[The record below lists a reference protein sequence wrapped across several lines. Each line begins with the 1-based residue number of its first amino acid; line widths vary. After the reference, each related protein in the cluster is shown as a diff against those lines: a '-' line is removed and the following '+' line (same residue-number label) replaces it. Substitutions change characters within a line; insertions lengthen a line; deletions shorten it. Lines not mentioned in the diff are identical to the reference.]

1 MAFGNVSGI
10 GTAACLL
17 VAVLAVPLT
26 ATAEEPA
33 ADGLADGMHSYFD
46 GERRGTIGFMTAGSG
61 LVVAGGVMVAFDEP
75 AELRAAAYP
84 MLALGAVQ
92 LIVGAVFHSRGKR
105 KVAELDQ
112 LLETDRAAFL
122 LEETARMDTVRKTFL
137 GAVIAESVLTVGG
150 LITGIVGVTR
160 GIPVATG
167 FGFGL
172 AGSAGVA
179 LGLDTWGAI
188 RARTYRE
195 TLESNRV
202 RGSGAMGSFTFRW

>member
-1 MAFGNVSGI
+1 MNGI
-10 GTAACLL
+10 RTSACLS
-17 VAVLAVPLT
+17 VAILTLPLT

-33 ADGLADGMHSYFD
+33 ADPLAHGMHAYFD

-105 KVAELDQ
+105 EAAKLDA
-112 LLETDRAAFL
+112 LLENDRDAFL
-122 LEETARMDTVRKTFL
+122 LEETARMEGVRKTFL
-137 GAVIAESVLTVGG
+137 GALIAESVLTLGG

-160 GIPVATG
+160 DIPVATG

-188 RARTYRE
+188 RARSYLE
-195 TLESNRV
+195 TLEANRAP
-202 RGSGAMGSFTFRW
+202 GSGAMGSLRFRW